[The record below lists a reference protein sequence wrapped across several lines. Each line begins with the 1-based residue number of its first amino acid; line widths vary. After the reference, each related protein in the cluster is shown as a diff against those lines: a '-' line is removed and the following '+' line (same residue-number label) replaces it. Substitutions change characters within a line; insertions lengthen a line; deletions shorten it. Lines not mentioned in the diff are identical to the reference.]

1 MSERSGDSGGV
12 RRKVVAWFVLV
23 AVLVSAAAA
32 FGWWRMHDEIRVRAE
47 AGASRAVEL
56 VRAQLAS
63 AEGVHGKLAHAAVGY
78 LRSQAAASGPAALG
92 QEVEVAGRRVRELRF
107 GAVRAGD
114 SHALVDSTV
123 ELFGGTAT
131 LFARSGAD
139 FVRVSTNVKRE
150 DGSRAIG
157 TILDPAGKAYAA
169 VGEGREFTGL
179 VDILGRSYYTHYAP
193 IFDESQAVVGAY
205 YAGFAV
211 ESLAEVERYVR
222 SVRIVDRGFAVVFGP
237 HDEILYASD
246 SLDPALRARMG
257 EVLARL
263 EAAGGRRVEF
273 EGHEFTLDVY
283 EPWQFHIVASRYK
296 PDLVRRTFGLVRESL
311 GLMLIV
317 IVIVMAVSWGLA
329 GRLTNALDAARR
341 SREEAEEARQR
352 AEEARVAA
360 EEARVAAEQASRTK
374 SAFLANMSH
383 ELRTPMNAIIGYSEM
398 LMEEVEE
405 MEPDEARADLGKIHA
420 AGKHLLSLIN
430 DVLDLSKIEAGK
442 MTLHLEDFEVATLV
456 KEVVGTIQPLVAKN
470 GNKLVVTVADGCG
483 AMRADLTKTRQTL
496 LNLLSN
502 ASKFTD
508 KGAVELVVS
517 ADAQEVR
524 FQVRDTGIGMTEEQL
539 GRLFEAFVQADSST
553 TRKYGGTGL
562 GLAISRR
569 FCRMMGGDIAV
580 ESELGKGS
588 VFTVRLPRHVR
599 PESQE
604 GATPATTAQG
614 EAARPAMV
622 EGSTRVAG
630 RARILVIDDDLHAR
644 ELVQRN
650 LAREGFEV
658 RAAADGAT
666 GLEQARA
673 WKPDVILLDVMMPGR
688 DGWEV
693 LAELKADPGLGSTP
707 VIMSTMLENREL
719 SFAMGAADYMRK
731 PIDWTR
737 LEGMLKRHAPEKAR
751 PVLVVEDDA
760 ASREML
766 VRLIEKSG
774 LPVRAAR
781 DGREAL
787 EIVAV
792 ERPQLILLDLMMPE
806 VDGFAFVE
814 RLRADELGA
823 DIPVL
828 VVTAKSLTSE
838 DLQRLNGQVDEILRK
853 GAFRQEEL
861 VARIRALVAHA
872 E

>member
-23 AVLVSAAAA
+23 AALVSAAAA

-114 SHALVDSTV
+114 SHALVDSTA

-150 DGSRAIG
+150 DGGRAIG
-157 TILDPAGKAYAA
+157 TLLDPAGKAYAA

-263 EAAGGRRVEF
+263 EAAGGQRVEF

-283 EPWQFHIVASRYK
+283 EPWQFQIVASRYK
-296 PDLVRRTFGLVRESL
+296 PDLVRRTFVLVRESL
-311 GLMLIV
+311 GLMLVV

-329 GRLTNALDAARR
+329 GRLTNALEQARR
-341 SREEAEEARQR
+341 SREEAEGARAR
-352 AEEARVAA
+352 AEEARIAA

-430 DVLDLSKIEAGK
+430 DVLDLSKIEAGR

-470 GNKLVVTVADGCG
+470 GNQLSVSVAPGCG
-483 AMRADLTKTRQTL
+483 TMRADLTKTRQTL

-502 ASKFTD
+502 ASKFTE
-508 KGAVELVVS
+508 KGLVELAVS
-517 ADAQEVR
+517 SDERLVR
-524 FQVRDTGIGMTEEQL
+524 FEVRDTGIGMTPDQL

-569 FCRMMGGDIAV
+569 FCRMMGGDV
-580 ESELGKGS
+580 LVRSEPGKGS
-588 VFTVRLPRHVR
+588 IFTVELPRVVE
-599 PESQE
+599 PV
-604 GATPATTAQG
+604 A
-614 EAARPAMV
+614 EAASPGRAGPSASIADAS
-622 EGSTRVAG
+622 GSAAQVAG
-630 RARILVIDDDLHAR
+630 RARILVIDDDPDAR
-644 ELVQRN
+644 ELVRRN

-658 RAAADGAT
+658 RAASNGAA
-666 GLEQARA
+666 GIELARA
-673 WKPDVILLDVMMPGR
+673 WRPDVILLDVMMPGR
-688 DGWEV
+688 DGWAV
-693 LAELKADPGLGSTP
+693 LAELKADSALASIP

-731 PIDWTR
+731 PIDWER
-737 LEGMLKRHAPEKAR
+737 LEAMLRRHAPEGAR
-751 PVLVVEDDA
+751 PVLVVEDDDS
-760 ASREML
+760 SREML
-766 VRLIEKSG
+766 VRMVEKAG
-774 LPVRAAR
+774 LRARAAK
-781 DGREAL
+781 DGKEAL

-792 ERPQLILLDLMMPE
+792 ERPQLVLLDLMMPN
-806 VDGFAFVE
+806 VDGFDFVE
-814 RLRADELGA
+814 RLRANELGA

-828 VVTAKSLTSE
+828 VVTAKSPTSE
-838 DLQRLNGQVDEILRK
+838 DLERLNGKVEEILRK
-853 GAFRQEEL
+853 GSFRQDEL
-861 VARIRALVAHA
+861 VARIRALVGAD